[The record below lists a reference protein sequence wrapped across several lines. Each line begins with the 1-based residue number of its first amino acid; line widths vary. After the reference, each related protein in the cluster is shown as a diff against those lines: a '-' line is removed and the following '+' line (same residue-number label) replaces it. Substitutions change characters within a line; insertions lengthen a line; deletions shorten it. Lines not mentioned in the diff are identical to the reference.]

1 MFELVFESVFFDE
14 VVFVEAADGVGEVF
28 DGF

>member
-14 VVFVEAADGVGEVF
+14 VVFVEATDGVGEVF